1 MHKIIFVALCSGVVL
16 TPPLATP
23 SLLSFSPPT
32 TTPTGLN
39 FSLSPLANGII
50 YIFLRSYCDLFHFSV
65 PRLQYRPVRLNSQDT
80 PRGGRIMD
88 LDRGSITSVVSRISG
103 RGQVRHGRVLCCFD
117 KKNHRYQLR
126 ALVWTMTMTMYL
138 KSQQRFLTFSFFNNC
153 IILAQ
158 VPVVPARARLG
169 VTTRSM
175 RSQQEFP

>member
-88 LDRGSITSVVSRISG
+88 LDRGSITSVVLI
-103 RGQVRHGRVLCCFD
+103 
-117 KKNHRYQLR
+117 K
-126 ALVWTMTMTMYL
+126 
-138 KSQQRFLTFSFFNNC
+138 KSQVPIESTRLDDDNDNVFEEPAEVFDIQFL
-153 IILAQ
+153 Q
-158 VPVVPARARLG
+158 
-169 VTTRSM
+169 
-175 RSQQEFP
+175 